1 MSEFLIITGMSGA
14 GRTTA
19 ADTLDDL
26 GWFVIDNMPIELVG
40 KVAELVG
47 RPGSETERVALV
59 VGREAG
65 NDADLLASAVAQL
78 RRDGARVRTL
88 FLDAA
93 DDVLIRRFENTRRRH
108 PLPGESLTA
117 NIAHER
123 RALTPVRDSADVVVD
138 TSDYN
143 LNPHQLRD
151 RLVELFGR
159 DDPSGMQTAVL
170 SFGYKHGMPLDA
182 DIVLDC
188 RFLPNPHWVD
198 ELRPLTGLDP
208 AVRDYVL
215 KQPETKEFLDKLDD
229 LISFLLPSYVAE
241 GKSYLTV
248 AIGCTGGHHRSV
260 VLAEELAEVM
270 RRQGFEPAV
279 MHRDV
284 AK

>member
-1 MSEFLIITGMSGA
+1 
-14 GRTTA
+14 
-19 ADTLDDL
+19 
-26 GWFVIDNMPIELVG
+26 VG
-40 KVAELVG
+40 KVAELIG

-59 VGREAG
+59 IGREAG
-65 NDADLLASAVAQL
+65 DYVDQLRTAVGQL
-78 RRDGARVRTL
+78 RRDGARVSTL

-93 DDVLIRRFENTRRRH
+93 DDVLVRRFENTRRRH
-108 PLPGESLTA
+108 PLPGESLTG
-117 NIAHER
+117 NINDER
-123 RALTPVRDSADVVVD
+123 RRLMPVRDIADVVVD
-138 TSDYN
+138 TSE
-143 LNPHQLRD
+143 LNVHQFHD

-159 DDPSGMQTAVL
+159 DDPSAMQTAVV

-182 DIVLDC
+182 DLVLDC

-215 KQPETKEFLDKLDD
+215 KQPETKEFVDKLDD
-229 LISFLLPSYVAE
+229 LFTFLLPSYVNE

-260 VLAEELAEVM
+260 VLAEELAEIF
-270 RRQGFEPAV
+270 RRNGFDPAV

>member
-1 MSEFLIITGMSGA
+1 MSEFVIITGMSGA

-47 RPGSETERVALV
+47 RPGSETERIALV
-59 VGREAG
+59 IGREAG
-65 NDADLLASAVAQL
+65 DYADQLQTAVAQL
-78 RRDGARVRTL
+78 RHDGARVHTL

-93 DDVLIRRFENTRRRH
+93 DDVLVRRFENTRRRH
-108 PLPGESLTA
+108 PLQAESLGGS
-117 NIAHER
+117 ILDER
-123 RALTPVRDSADVVVD
+123 GRLTPVRDTADVVVD
-138 TSDYN
+138 TSD
-143 LNPHQLRD
+143 LNVHELHD
-151 RLVELFGR
+151 RLVELFGG
-159 DDPSGMQTAVL
+159 DDPSAMQTAVM

-182 DIVLDC
+182 DVVLDC
-188 RFLPNPHWVD
+188 RFLPNPHWID
-198 ELRPLTGLDP
+198 ELRPLTGFDTP
-208 AVRDYVL
+208 VKEYVL

-229 LISFLLPSYVAE
+229 LLGFLLPNYVSE

-260 VLAEELAEVM
+260 VLAEEIAEIL
-270 RRQGFEPAV
+270 RRNGFDPAV
-279 MHRDV
+279 LHRDV

>member
-26 GWFVIDNMPIELVG
+26 GWFVIDNMPIELVE

-65 NDADLLASAVAQL
+65 TYADQLSTAVAQL
-78 RRDGARVRTL
+78 KRDGARVSTV

-93 DDVLIRRFENTRRRH
+93 DDVLVRRFENTRRRH
-108 PLPGESLTA
+108 PLAAETESLAGSITD
-117 NIAHER
+117 ER
-123 RALTPVRDSADVVVD
+123 RRLTPVRDGADVVVD
-138 TSDYN
+138 TSD
-143 LNPHQLRD
+143 LNVHQLRD

-159 DDPSGMQTAVL
+159 DDPSAMQTAII

-182 DIVLDC
+182 DLVFDC

-198 ELRPLTGLDP
+198 ELRPLTGLEEP
-208 AVRDYVL
+208 VRDYVL
-215 KQPETKEFLDKLDD
+215 KQRETKEFLAKLDD
-229 LISFLLPSYVAE
+229 LFAFLLPNYVNE

-260 VLAEELAEVM
+260 VLAEELGEVL
-270 RRQGFEPAV
+270 RRLGFAPSIL
-279 MHRDV
+279 HRDV
-284 AK
+284 RK